1 MSEHN
6 EFLADSQED
15 QFEKEMRGYSRRQ
28 VDEFVARAR
37 SQSRDLEDRL
47 ARSLDDN
54 ERLRLELSSARQSS
68 DVKPEHVVISERV
81 GQILKLADDEAKAQ
95 KSRAADEIAKLR
107 NDVKQETEK
116 LRAEVKQETDKF
128 RNDAQQQAER
138 MLGAA
143 QEEAENSIASARAEA
158 DKTRNAARTEA
169 ERSVTDAH
177 KQAETAL
184 SSSKA
189 QAKQV
194 LDEATARATAIHDGA
209 ERRLNLLMSRHSEAI
224 RRLTEI
230 RDVVTG
236 LVAGEVARGSLEE
249 EVAKA
254 VANAVGEGQ
263 QQQQPGL
270 AGNGNRGQAIPEG
283 RHAPGG
289 PAGVQSASG
298 RQAAAD
304 ALRRPGADPQR
315 DPLRGPAGG
324 DPLRG
329 PGGPDPRAPQGDPLR
344 APQGDPLRGP
354 AGGDPLRGPGGPD
367 PRAPQGDPLR
377 GSVGPGAPA
386 GPGGPGQGAGPGGP
400 GQGAGPGGP
409 GQGAGPGGP
418 GQGEAAPAGAGPR
431 QASAAGRADHGRPR
445 DREAEGQDDT
455 GQQPTPGDGAKHAAG
470 SPPQPSPSQ
479 RP

>member
-1 MSEHN
+1 MSEYS
-6 EFLADSQED
+6 EPFADSNED
-15 QFEKEMRGYSRRQ
+15 QFEREMRGYSRRQ

-54 ERLRLELSSARQSS
+54 ERLRHEVSSARQPS
-68 DVKPEHVVISERV
+68 DEKPPHAEISERV

-95 KSRAADEIAKLR
+95 KSKAADEITKLR
-107 NDVKQETEK
+107 NDVKQEVDK
-116 LRAEVKQETDKF
+116 LRNDVKQEVDKF
-128 RNDAQQQAER
+128 RSDAQQQAER

-158 DKTRNAARTEA
+158 DKTRTAARTEA

-236 LVAGEVARGSLEE
+236 LVAGEMARGSLED

-254 VANAVGEGQ
+254 VANSVGTEGQ
-263 QQQQPGL
+263 PQQAGQ
-270 AGNGNRGQAIPEG
+270 AGNGNRVQGGPEG
-283 RHAPGG
+283 RHATVG
-289 PAGVQSASG
+289 PAPQAGPG
-298 RQAAAD
+298 RPMPGD
-304 ALRRPGADPQR
+304 PMRRPGGDPMRGQGG
-315 DPLRGPAGG
+315 DLRGPAGDPMRGQGG
-324 DPLRG
+324 DPMRGQGGDPMRGQGGDPMRGQGGPAGPAGPVGPGAGQVAGDG
-329 PGGPDPRAPQGDPLR
+329 PGGPRQA
-344 APQGDPLRGP
+344 
-354 AGGDPLRGPGGPD
+354 
-367 PRAPQGDPLR
+367 
-377 GSVGPGAPA
+377 A
-386 GPGGPGQGAGPGGP
+386 GPGRPDNG
-400 GQGAGPGGP
+400 
-409 GQGAGPGGP
+409 
-418 GQGEAAPAGAGPR
+418 
-431 QASAAGRADHGRPR
+431 HPR
-445 DREAEGQDDT
+445 DREADSHSSGPQNVGSE
-455 GQQPTPGDGAKHAAG
+455 GAKHAA
-470 SPPQPSPSQ
+470 SPPPHQSSPSS